1 MKMSCA
7 ADCTTATPI
16 ASTNPSTAG
25 FRPTAEEGA
34 QGGGAMMARS
44 QRLERTLDVD
54 QLCHLTAK
62 RLDQCVLQNTGR
74 HVVEYGLYH
83 GQ

>member
-1 MKMSCA
+1 
-7 ADCTTATPI
+7 
-16 ASTNPSTAG
+16 
-25 FRPTAEEGA
+25 
-34 QGGGAMMARS
+34 MMARS